1 MSNTFWK
8 IIKFGV
14 TGAVGMLIDFG
25 VTWLCREKLKWNK
38 YIANTTGFS
47 LAATN
52 NFIINRNW
60 TFKSVN
66 PNWHLEFE
74 KFLVFS
80 LIGLALNN
88 LFVFLF
94 NDPLK
99 KDKVLKFLQ
108 DSHASCFFLFNS
120 ICYLQQHNYFT
131 KYSFLYL
138 AQNNFKSIKYSSK
151 LYLIN
156 YDYYDC

>member
-94 NDPLK
+94 NDKLK
-99 KDKVLKFLQ
+99 L
-108 DSHASCFFLFNS
+108 
-120 ICYLQQHNYFT
+120 
-131 KYSFLYL
+131 
-138 AQNNFKSIKYSSK
+138 NFSLSK
-151 LYLIN
+151 LVATILVFIWNFTSN
-156 YDYYDC
+156 YYFNFR

>member
-1 MSNTFWK
+1 MINTFWK

-14 TGAVGMLIDFG
+14 TGTVGMLIDFG

-88 LFVFLF
+88 LFIFIF
-94 NDPLK
+94 NDKLK
-99 KDKVLKFLQ
+99 L
-108 DSHASCFFLFNS
+108 
-120 ICYLQQHNYFT
+120 
-131 KYSFLYL
+131 
-138 AQNNFKSIKYSSK
+138 NFYVSK
-151 LYLIN
+151 LAATVLVFVWNFMSN
-156 YDYYDC
+156 YYFNFR

>member
-1 MSNTFWK
+1 MPENTIEMSNTFWK

-94 NDPLK
+94 NDKLK
-99 KDKVLKFLQ
+99 L
-108 DSHASCFFLFNS
+108 
-120 ICYLQQHNYFT
+120 
-131 KYSFLYL
+131 
-138 AQNNFKSIKYSSK
+138 NFYVSK
-151 LYLIN
+151 LAATVLVFIWNFMSN
-156 YDYYDC
+156 YYFNFR

>member
-94 NDPLK
+94 NDKLK
-99 KDKVLKFLQ
+99 L
-108 DSHASCFFLFNS
+108 
-120 ICYLQQHNYFT
+120 
-131 KYSFLYL
+131 
-138 AQNNFKSIKYSSK
+138 NFYVSK
-151 LYLIN
+151 LAATVLVFIWNFMSN
-156 YDYYDC
+156 YYFNFR

>member
-94 NDPLK
+94 NDKLK
-99 KDKVLKFLQ
+99 LNF
-108 DSHASCFFLFNS
+108 
-120 ICYLQQHNYFT
+120 YL
-131 KYSFLYL
+131 
-138 AQNNFKSIKYSSK
+138 SK
-151 LYLIN
+151 LVATVLVLILNFMSSYYLNLI
-156 YDYYDC
+156 